1 MSSWPLWVQWV
12 LLVLVGGTFLGTS
25 WRLTLS
31 RARTEGVAP
40 ATWGR
45 RARMVFGAFRIG
57 DWAVVALLVLFLGE
71 LVSRSVTGT

>member
-12 LLVLVGGTFLGTS
+12 LLVLVGGTFLGSS

-31 RARTEGVAP
+31 RARVEGVAP

-45 RARMVFGAFRIG
+45 RARTVFGAFRIG

-71 LVSRSVTGT
+71 LVSRTVSGA